1 MNAYAFRGFTLVE
14 VMVALVILAIA
25 MSSALAAIRSAATNA
40 GHLYDVTLSH
50 WAGRDAAVRIR
61 LAPPDPGTMQTFP
74 VTEMLYGRSY
84 WVSTAY
90 IPDEPDHISD
100 TGEFA
105 ITVTL
110 PEALDGRIRVESRVR
125 FDAYER

>member
-1 MNAYAFRGFTLVE
+1 MNAHAFRGFTLVE
-14 VMVALVILAIA
+14 VMVALVVLSISLT
-25 MSSALAAIRSAATNA
+25 SAFATIRSATVNA

-50 WAGRDAAVRIR
+50 WAARDAAVRIR
-61 LAPPDPGTMQTFP
+61 LAPPDPATMQTFP

-84 WVSTAY
+84 WVSTVY
-90 IPDEPDHISD
+90 IPDATDRISD

-110 PEALDGRIRVESRVR
+110 PEALDGRVRVKSRVR
-125 FDAYER
+125 FDMYER